1 MTLRPAL
8 ALAIAALLAPAAF
21 GASLKWE
28 KDFKSAKSRAKSE
41 GKLVMVDFWASWCTF
56 CKKLDQT
63 TYQDAAVVARLT
75 RTTVPVKVNTEGRN
89 DEVELGDEHGV
100 ENLPTIGFFTSA
112 GRAVA
117 RIEGYVNA
125 EDFLKLLTNA
135 EIEGADM
142 IHWEKTLAAD
152 PDNFEA
158 LYGLGSRMY
167 ELNYH
172 DDARPLLE
180 RARRN
185 DKGTLRERKRVRMM
199 LARIIESQSSFTD
212 SETMLREGLALPPE
226 PDMDPRLKFLLS
238 RCLVNLGKG
247 RGSKEHPGEAHRRL
261 PEAPDHRDGE
271 EDARDHEVAGTR
283 NESRV
288 PPTITR
294 MNPRTRTLIAI
305 FLACASANAAP
316 QKKASGHAG
325 STPEALHR
333 GRSHDP
339 RDAARA
345 RAEADH
351 LAGDRRCSTSRASR
365 STRTS

>member
-8 ALAIAALLAPAAF
+8 ALALAALLAPS
-21 GASLKWE
+21 ASEAGLKWE
-28 KDFKSAKSRAKSE
+28 KDFKSARGRARSE
-41 GKLVMVDFWASWCTF
+41 GKLVMVDFWAAWCTF
-56 CKKLDQT
+56 CKKLDET
-63 TYQDAAVVARLT
+63 TYKDPGVIARLSK
-75 RTTVPVKVNTEGRN
+75 TTVPVKVNTEGRD

-100 ENLPTIGFFTSA
+100 ESLPTIGFFTSG

-125 EDFLKLLTNA
+125 ADFLKLLTTA

-142 IHWEKTLAAD
+142 IHWEKALAQD
-152 PDNFEA
+152 PDTFAA
-158 LYGLGSRMY
+158 LYGLGSKMY

-247 RGSKEHPGEAHRRL
+247 AEARSVL
-261 PEAPDHRDGE
+261 
-271 EDARDHEVAGTR
+271 TK
-283 NESRV
+283 
-288 PPTITR
+288 
-294 MNPRTRTLIAI
+294 LIADY
-305 FLACASANAAP
+305 P
-316 QKKASGHAG
+316 KHAI
-325 STPEALHR
+325 TAT
-333 GRSHDP
+333 
-339 RDAARA
+339 ARKSLETM
-345 RAEADH
+345 R
-351 LAGDRRCSTSRASR
+351 
-365 STRTS
+365 

>member
-8 ALAIAALLAPAAF
+8 ALALAALLAPS
-21 GASLKWE
+21 ASEAGLKWE
-28 KDFKSAKSRAKSE
+28 KDFKSARGRARSE
-41 GKLVMVDFWASWCTF
+41 GKLVMVDFWAAWCTF
-56 CKKLDQT
+56 CKKLDET
-63 TYQDAAVVARLT
+63 TYKDPGVIARLSK
-75 RTTVPVKVNTEGRN
+75 TTVPVKVNTEGRD

-100 ENLPTIGFFTSA
+100 ESLPTIGFFTSG

-125 EDFLKLLTNA
+125 ADFLKLLTPA
-135 EIEGADM
+135 EVEGADM
-142 IHWEKTLAAD
+142 IHWEKALAQD
-152 PDNFEA
+152 PDSFAA
-158 LYGLGSRMY
+158 LYGLGSKMY

-247 RGSKEHPGEAHRRL
+247 TEARSVL
-261 PEAPDHRDGE
+261 
-271 EDARDHEVAGTR
+271 TK
-283 NESRV
+283 
-288 PPTITR
+288 
-294 MNPRTRTLIAI
+294 LIADY
-305 FLACASANAAP
+305 P
-316 QKKASGHAG
+316 THAI
-325 STPEALHR
+325 TAT
-333 GRSHDP
+333 
-339 RDAARA
+339 ARKSL
-345 RAEADH
+345 E
-351 LAGDRRCSTSRASR
+351 TMK
-365 STRTS
+365 

>member
-8 ALAIAALLAPAAF
+8 ALAMAALLAPSAF

-28 KDFKSAKSRAKSE
+28 KDFKSAKGRARSE
-41 GKLVMVDFWASWCTF
+41 GKLVMVDFWADWCTF

-63 TYQDAAVVARLT
+63 TYRDPAVVARLAK
-75 RTTVPVKVNTEGRN
+75 TTVAVKVNTEGRD

-100 ENLPTIGFFTSA
+100 ESLPTIGFFTSS

-125 EDFLKLLTNA
+125 ADFLKLLTTA

-142 IHWEKTLAAD
+142 IQWEKALARN
-152 PDNFEA
+152 PDDFAA
-158 LYGLGSRMY
+158 LYGLGSKMY

-185 DKGTLRERKRVRMM
+185 DKGSLRERKRVRMM

-226 PDMDPRLKFLLS
+226 PDVDPRLKFLLS
-238 RCLVNLGKG
+238 RCLVNLGK
-247 RGSKEHPGEAHRRL
+247 A
-261 PEAPDHRDGE
+261 PEARSIL
-271 EDARDHEVAGTR
+271 VK
-283 NESRV
+283 
-288 PPTITR
+288 
-294 MNPRTRTLIAI
+294 LIADYPTH
-305 FLACASANAAP
+305 AVTSTA
-316 QKKASGHAG
+316 KK
-325 STPEALHR
+325 TLETLK
-333 GRSHDP
+333 
-339 RDAARA
+339 
-345 RAEADH
+345 
-351 LAGDRRCSTSRASR
+351 
-365 STRTS
+365 